1 MHDHTTGT
9 FNLQWSALTPQQQS
23 QFRSFVVEY
32 RRQPLDGFNGELR
45 SADRS
50 GLSASSTGYALSVS
64 QGGNYEFRATAVLS
78 TGQRVSLI
86 GAQSFDSSQGWLR
99 LWEGMG
105 VHAYHRRECPEITY
119 MAMGSRPHSFPVRGV
134 YMKGTG
140 RRTKVKKT
148 SLAPLFHC
156 FLHVK
161 STSQFLREYLTG
173 KEKAIRGAQHE

>member
-32 RRQPLDGFNGELR
+32 RRQPPDGSSGEWQL
-45 SADRS
+45 ADRS
-50 GLSASSTGYALSVS
+50 GLSASSTGYSLSVS

-86 GAQSFDSSQGWLR
+86 GAQSFDSSQVRLR

-105 VHAYHRRECPEITY
+105 VHAYHRRECPDITY
-119 MAMGSRPHSFPVRGV
+119 MAMGFRPHSFPVGV
-134 YMKGTG
+134 MYMKGTG
-140 RRTKVKKT
+140 QRTKVKKNIACF
-148 SLAPLFHC
+148 SFPLLLKRKKNFTNP
-156 FLHVK
+156 
-161 STSQFLREYLTG
+161 S
-173 KEKAIRGAQHE
+173 